1 MKEFTVDE
9 LASLMRDCARFMEA
23 WEENPDFRHEIIEFS
38 KHYYVEADIRF
49 YLIVR
54 ATSDQD
60 EDAATV
66 LSNFYKGG
74 FGYLTL
80 NEECVLLDALSKY
93 DVAGKLLDT
102 YKEAKEQGIHYSYF
116 GGSRSY
122 AMKSFKLF
130 KKHWPRSYFHDFHSY
145 AIAWSKRFKID
156 VGIRMFLIVRACLC
170 HDKDAVE
177 VLANLGKGKFS
188 KLISNEERFLIRELA
203 GRTREGTKL
212 LDLY

>member
-9 LASLMRDCARFMEA
+9 LASLMSDCARFMEA

-38 KHYYVEADIRF
+38 KHYCVEADIRF

-66 LSNFYKGG
+66 LSNFYKGIYG
-74 FGYLTL
+74 TLTL
-80 NEECVLLDALSKY
+80 YEECVLLDALIKY
-93 DVAGKLLDT
+93 GVAKKLLDT
-102 YKEAKEQGIHYSYF
+102 YKEANNHDSCCSF
-116 GGSRSY
+116 GGSRRD
-122 AMKSFKLF
+122 AMKSFELF
-130 KKHWPRSYFHDFHSY
+130 EKHWHRSYFHDFHSY
-145 AIAWSKRFKID
+145 AIAWSKRFNID

-170 HDKDAVE
+170 HDKDAMA